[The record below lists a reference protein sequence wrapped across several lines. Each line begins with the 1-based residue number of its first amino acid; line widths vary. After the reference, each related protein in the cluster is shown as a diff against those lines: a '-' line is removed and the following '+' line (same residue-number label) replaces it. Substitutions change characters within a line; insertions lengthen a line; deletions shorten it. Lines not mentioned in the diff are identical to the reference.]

1 VSDDGDAL
9 GRLVSLLD
17 IERVEVDI
25 FRGANPG
32 SSPGRVFGGQVAAQA
47 LRAAGVTVEAD
58 HRAHSLHSYFMRP
71 GRPGVPIVYR
81 VERIRDGRSFTTRR
95 VVAIQQGEAI
105 FNLDASFQ
113 RAEDGLDH
121 EVAMPVGV
129 PDPESLPSREH
140 GGWHHGPMDERDVPA
155 PVAPG
160 GDGRVAAR
168 QVWVRAAGE
177 LPDEPALHACVIVY
191 LSDMGP
197 TGAAR
202 HPHRASVPREA
213 FRNASLDHAVW
224 FHRAAR
230 ADDWLLYTLEP
241 VSTGGG
247 RGLAWGT
254 MHTRAGR
261 LAAVVSQ
268 EVLLRVRR
276 RDSEG

>member
-1 VSDDGDAL
+1 VSAGPATEDTSVL
-9 GRLVSLLD
+9 GRLVALLD
-17 IERVEVDI
+17 LERVEVDI

-47 LRAAGVTVEAD
+47 LRAAGATVDAD
-58 HRAHSLHSYFMRP
+58 HRAHSLHSYFLRP

-95 VVAIQQGEAI
+95 VVAIQHGEAI

-113 RAEDGLDH
+113 RDEEGLDH
-121 EVAMPVGV
+121 EIAAPGGV
-129 PDPESLPSREH
+129 PDPESLDRRDAR
-140 GGWHHGPMDERDVPA
+140 GWHHGPMDERDVPD

-160 GDGRVAAR
+160 DGRRVAR
-168 QVWVRAAGE
+168 QVWVRAAGT
-177 LPDEPALHACVIVY
+177 LPDDPALHACVTAY

-197 TGAAR
+197 TG
-202 HPHRASVPREA
+202 HPHLERVPREA
-213 FRNASLDHAVW
+213 FMNASLDHAMW

-230 ADDWLLYTLEP
+230 ADEWLLYTIEP
-241 VSTGGG
+241 VSTSGG

-261 LAAVVSQ
+261 LAVVMSQ
-268 EVLLRVRR
+268 EVLLRTRR
-276 RDSEG
+276 

>member
-1 VSDDGDAL
+1 MSTTDTAEAL
-9 GRLVSLLD
+9 QRLVALLD
-17 IERVEVDI
+17 LERVEVDI
-25 FRGANPG
+25 FRGATPG
-32 SSPGRVFGGQVAAQA
+32 TAPGRVFGGQVAAQA
-47 LRAAGVTVEAD
+47 LRAAGATVD
-58 HRAHSLHSYFMRP
+58 VDGGHRVHSLHSYFMRP

-95 VVAIQQGEAI
+95 VVAIQRGEAI

-113 RAEDGLDH
+113 KDESGLDY
-121 EVAMPVGV
+121 ETPLPAGV

-140 GGWHHGPMDERDVPA
+140 GGWHHGPMDEREVPG
-155 PVAPG
+155 PVSG
-160 GDGRVAAR
+160 AAR
-168 QVWVRAAGE
+168 QVWVRARGE
-177 LPDEPALHACVIVY
+177 LPDDPALHACVIVY

-202 HPHRASVPREA
+202 HPHRDTVPRER

-224 FHRAAR
+224 FHRPAR

-276 RDSEG
+276 DP